1 MNTTHT
7 HTHTTDLHDNHV
19 QAFWMDACMQGA
31 DEAVIGHCDDEEAW
45 LYGTRD
51 AHTDT
56 RIMDNARAHYL
67 KVNTGPNA
75 YHYREYEY
83 TIHTDNH
90 PNMKAALY
98 RHMALERTVDR
109 HVRAGRVASVR
120 VWATR
125 GRLHARVVERLDTM
139 VSYRLRKRTK
149 STEWY
154 SYGSGV
160 DIVRH
165 ARNIRS
171 SEM

>member
-7 HTHTTDLHDNHV
+7 HTTGLHDEHV
-19 QAFWMDACMQGA
+19 HAFWMDAYMNGA
-31 DEAVIGHCDDEEAW
+31 DDAVIGHYDDEEAW

-51 AHTDT
+51 AHTDM

-67 KVNTGPNA
+67 KVNATPNA
-75 YHYREYEY
+75 YSYREYEY

-98 RHMALERTVDR
+98 RHMALERTIER
-109 HVRAGRVASVR
+109 HVRAGRVANVSV
-120 VWATR
+120 WSTR
-125 GRLHARVVERLDTM
+125 RRLHVRVVERLDTM
-139 VSYRLRKRTK
+139 VEYRLRKRTK
-149 STEWY
+149 ATEWY
-154 SYGSGV
+154 SYGAGV

-165 ARNIRS
+165 ARNIRY